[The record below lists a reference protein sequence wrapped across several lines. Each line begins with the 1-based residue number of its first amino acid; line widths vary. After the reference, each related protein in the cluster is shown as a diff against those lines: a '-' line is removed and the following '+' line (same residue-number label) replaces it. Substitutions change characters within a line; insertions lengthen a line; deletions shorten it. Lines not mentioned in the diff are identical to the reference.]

1 MHAHG
6 GILRAPGH
14 HVLVGVLGPV
24 PDLGEERGGDRED
37 GGEEPDERDVDGVRP
52 GPGHV
57 LALGPLGVLHKEM
70 PGEEE
75 SGQRQEEQETVV
87 EISGERERGQ

>member
-1 MHAHG
+1 M
-6 GILRAPGH
+6 RP
-14 HVLVGVLGPV
+14 
-24 PDLGEERGGDRED
+24 
-37 GGEEPDERDVDGVRP
+37 RP
-52 GPGHV
+52 GNV
-57 LALGPLGVLHKEM
+57 LTLGPLGVLHKEM